1 LPDERKSYFI
11 FIWKKAPF
19 LRLLIPVIIGIIFQ
33 FYSKTGITIITSVT
47 VFFLTTFF
55 LFSFLPDAV
64 RFRFRLIQGIIISLF
79 LIAFGSLITW
89 QKDAR
94 NGTGWYGKYVDPQS
108 FVVATIDEPPVEKAK
123 SFKAIASAET
133 VINKGKQQKTSGKVL
148 IYFDKDSASQ
158 ELKYGDK
165 IIFQKGLSEIK
176 GPGNP
181 GAFDYAQYAAFHQLF
196 QQVYLRQNQWI
207 LLNEKDKKLWPQF
220 IYSTRENVVSILE
233 KYLGN
238 NNESSIAKALL
249 IGYKVDLDKDLVQ
262 AYSNAGVVHLIAI
275 SGLHMGIIY
284 GVLVWIFSLLPVI
297 KKSKPTRLILIIF
310 CLWLFALLTGASP
323 SVLRAAVMF
332 SFIVAGNAFG
342 KKSSVYNSLAASAF
356 LLLCFNPFIL
366 WDVGFQLSYLAVLG
380 IVVAQKNIS
389 NWLYFK
395 NNYAQK
401 GWQLAAV
408 SLSAQLFTFP
418 LCFYYF
424 HQLPLLFLFSNMLAI
439 PLATFALWGCLILVF
454 ISPISI
460 AAVYF
465 GKAVYGI
472 IWLLNHTVLFFDS
485 IPFSL
490 WQGVS
495 VSPGETVLLYI
506 VVCSF
511 IYAFIQKNK
520 TAFKMALV
528 FSLIFTSFIASD
540 DWHAYSQKK
549 IIVYNIPMHKA
560 LEFVDR
566 NNFHFIGDSLVLQD
580 KLLNAFN
587 IKPAHILLKIKENSL
602 FANPSKVNNKFYQF
616 YTSRILIIDSAF
628 NFSSAKKVDL
638 DYIIF
643 SKNPQVNFANIA
655 KVFNC
660 KKFIFDA
667 SNSPWKIEQWKKECE
682 ELHLQFHSVPE
693 QGAFVTNL

>member
-1 LPDERKSYFI
+1 MRKSYDI
-11 FIWKKAPF
+11 FIWKQAPF
-19 LRLLIPVIIGIIFQ
+19 LRLLIPVMLGIILQ
-33 FYSKTGITIITSVT
+33 FYFQIAISLISSFAA
-47 VFFLTTFF
+47 VFLIAFF
-55 LFSFLPDAV
+55 IFSFLPEV
-64 RFRFRLIQGIIISLF
+64 IRFRSRLIQGMIISLF
-79 LIAFGSLITW
+79 LIAFGCLITW

-94 NGTGWYGKYVDPQS
+94 NHDNWYGKYYQPEN
-108 FVVATIDEPPVEKAK
+108 FIVATIDEPPVEKAK
-123 SFKAIASAET
+123 SFKAVAVAET
-133 VINKGKQQKTSGKVL
+133 VINEGHQEKTSGNFL

-158 ELKYGDK
+158 KLKYGDK
-165 IIFQKGLSEIK
+165 IIFQKGLTDIK
-176 GPGNP
+176 GSGNP
-181 GAFDYAQYAAFHQLF
+181 GAFDYAHYAAFHQLF
-196 QQVYLRQNQWI
+196 QQVYLRQDQWV
-207 LLNEKDKKLWPQF
+207 LLKEKNKKLWPQF

-233 KYLGN
+233 KYLGK

-332 SFIVAGNAFG
+332 SFIVAGNVFN

-395 NNYAQK
+395 NKYAQRA
-401 GWQLAAV
+401 WQLAAV

-454 ISPISI
+454 ISPVSI
-460 AAVYF
+460 AAFYF
-465 GKAVYGI
+465 GKAVYAI

-485 IPFSL
+485 IPFAL

-495 VSPGETVLLYI
+495 VSSFETILMYI

-511 IYAFIQKNK
+511 IYSLMQRNK
-520 TAFKMALV
+520 MAFKIALT
-528 FSLIFTSFIASD
+528 FSLIFVSFIAFD
-540 DWHAYSQKK
+540 NWHAYSQKK

-560 LEFVDR
+560 VEFVDR
-566 NNFHFIGDSLVLQD
+566 NNFYFIGDSVVRKD

-587 IKPAHILLKIKENSL
+587 LKPAHILLKIKENTS
-602 FANPSKVNNKFYQF
+602 FANTVSLNNKFYQF
-616 YTSRILIIDSAF
+616 YDLRILMIDSIIK
-628 NFSSAKKVDL
+628 FSLDKKVDL
-638 DYIIF
+638 DYIIL
-643 SKNPQVNFANIA
+643 SKNPRMNLADIDA
-655 KVFNC
+655 VFNC
-660 KKFIFDA
+660 KKYIFDA

-682 ELHLQFHSVPE
+682 ELHLQFHSVAE
-693 QGAFVTNL
+693 QGAFIINM

>member
-1 LPDERKSYFI
+1 MRKSYHI

-19 LRLLIPVIIGIIFQ
+19 LRLLIPVTLGIIFQ
-33 FYSKTGITIITSVT
+33 FYFKTGITIITLFAVISFTAFVI
-47 VFFLTTFF
+47 
-55 LFSFLPDAV
+55 FSFLPEAM
-64 RFRFRLIQGIIISLF
+64 RFRLQAIQGITISLF

-94 NGTGWYGKYVDPQS
+94 NHANWYGRYDQHQS
-108 FVVATIDEPPVEKAK
+108 FIVATIDEPPVEKAK
-123 SFKAIASAET
+123 SFKAAAIAESL
-133 VINKGKQQKTSGKVL
+133 INKGKKQEANGKFL
-148 IYFDKDSASQ
+148 IYFNKDSASKK
-158 ELKYGDK
+158 LKYGDK
-165 IIFQKGLSEIK
+165 IIFQKELAEIK
-176 GPGNP
+176 NSGNP

-196 QQVYLRQNQWI
+196 HQAYLRQNEWV
-207 LLNEKDKKLWPQF
+207 LLKEKNQKLWPAF
-220 IYSTRENVVSILE
+220 IYSTRENVVSMLE
-233 KYLGN
+233 KYLGK

-249 IGYKVDLDKDLVQ
+249 IGYKIDLDKDLVQ

-297 KKSKPTRLILIIF
+297 KKSKPTRLVLIIF

-332 SFIVAGNAFG
+332 SFIVAGNAFN

-380 IVVAQKNIS
+380 IVIAQKDIS

-395 NNYAQK
+395 NKYAQRA
-401 GWQLAAV
+401 WQLAAV

-439 PLATFALWGCLILVF
+439 PLATLALWGCLFLVF
-454 ISPISI
+454 ISPVSI
-460 AAVYF
+460 AAFYF

-495 VSPGETVLLYI
+495 VTHVETILMYLI
-506 VVCSF
+506 VGAF
-511 IYAFIQKNK
+511 LYAFMNKNK
-520 TAFKMALV
+520 MAFKMTIA
-528 FSLIFTSFIASD
+528 FSLIFASFMALD
-540 DWHAYSQKK
+540 NWHSHSQKK

-560 LEFVDR
+560 VEFVDR
-566 NNFHFIGDSLVLQD
+566 NHFHFVGDSIVMQD
-580 KLLNAFN
+580 KLLHTFTL
-587 IKPAHILLKIKENSL
+587 KPAHIALDIKESASFVN
-602 FANPSKVNNKFYQF
+602 ASKFNDNFYQF
-616 YTSRILIIDSAF
+616 CGSRILMIDSTIK
-628 NFSSAKKVDL
+628 FSANKKVDL

-643 SKNPQVNFANIA
+643 SKNPRIDLTDISSA
-655 KVFNC
+655 FNC
-660 KKFIFDA
+660 KKYIFDA
-667 SNSPWKIEQWKKECE
+667 SNAAWKIEQWKKECE

-693 QGAFVTNL
+693 QGAFVINL

>member
-1 LPDERKSYFI
+1 M
-11 FIWKKAPF
+11 
-19 LRLLIPVIIGIIFQ
+19 
-33 FYSKTGITIITSVT
+33 
-47 VFFLTTFF
+47 
-55 LFSFLPDAV
+55 
-64 RFRFRLIQGIIISLF
+64 
-79 LIAFGSLITW
+79 AFGCLISW

-94 NGTGWYGKYVDPQS
+94 NHNNWYGKYVEPQS
-108 FVVATIDEPPVEKAK
+108 LIIATINEPPVGKAK
-123 SFKAIASAET
+123 SFKAVAVAEI
-133 VINKGKQQKTSGKVL
+133 VMNKGNQQKTSGNFL

-158 ELKYGDK
+158 KLKYGDK

-176 GPGNP
+176 SSGNP

-196 QQVYLRQNQWI
+196 QQVYLKQSQWV
-207 LLNEKDKKLWPQF
+207 LLNEKNKKVWQQF
-220 IYSTRENVVSILE
+220 IYITRENVVSILE
-233 KYLGN
+233 KYLGK

-297 KKSKPTRLILIIF
+297 KKSKPTRLILIILS
-310 CLWLFALLTGASP
+310 LWFFALLTGASP

-332 SFIVAGNAFG
+332 SFIVAGNAFN
-342 KKSSVYNSLAASAF
+342 KKNSVYNSLAASAF

-395 NNYAQK
+395 NKYEQRA
-401 GWQLAAV
+401 WQLAAV

-439 PLATFALWGCLILVF
+439 PLATFALWGCLTLVF
-454 ISPISI
+454 ISPFSI
-460 AAVYF
+460 VAFYF

-485 IPFSL
+485 IPFAL
-490 WQGVS
+490 WQDVS
-495 VSPGETVLLYI
+495 VSLVETILMYM

-511 IYAFIQKNK
+511 IFAFIQKNK
-520 TAFKMALV
+520 NAFKMGVA
-528 FSLIFTSFIASD
+528 FSLTFASLIAFD
-540 DWHAYSQKK
+540 NWHAYSQKK
-549 IIVYNIPMHKA
+549 LIVYNIPMHKA
-560 LEFVDR
+560 VEFVDR
-566 NNFHFIGDSLVLQD
+566 NNFHFVGDSIVMKD

-587 IKPAHILLKIKENSL
+587 LKPTHILLKIKESDS
-602 FANPSKVNNKFYQF
+602 FANASKFNNNFYQF
-616 YTSRILIIDSAF
+616 YDSRILIIDSMTK
-628 NFSSAKKVDL
+628 FSSDKKVDF

-643 SKNPQVNFANIA
+643 SKNPRINLADIA
-655 KVFNC
+655 KVFDC
-660 KKFIFDA
+660 KKYIFDA
-667 SNSPWKIEQWKKECE
+667 SNSSWKIEQWKKECE

-693 QGAFVTNL
+693 QGAFVINL

>member
-1 LPDERKSYFI
+1 MRKSYHI
-11 FIWKKAPF
+11 FNWKKAPF
-19 LRLLIPVIIGIIFQ
+19 LRLLLPVLLGIVIQ
-33 FYSKTGITIITSVT
+33 FYSKTEIAVICFFAVI
-47 VFFLTTFF
+47 VFATFF
-55 LFSFLPDAV
+55 IFSFLPEAI
-64 RFRFRLIQGIIISLF
+64 RFRFRSIQGIIIFLF
-79 LIAFGSLITW
+79 LTAFGSLITW

-94 NGTGWYGKYVDPQS
+94 NHRNWYGKYDQQQS
-108 FVVATIDEPPVEKAK
+108 FIVATIDEAPVEKQK
-123 SFKAIASAET
+123 TFKATAVAET
-133 VINKGKQQKTSGKVL
+133 VINEGKLQKTSGKFL
-148 IYFDKDSASQ
+148 IYFDKDSASKN
-158 ELKYGDK
+158 LKYGDK

-176 GPGNP
+176 GSGNP

-196 QQVYLRQNQWI
+196 HQIYLRQNEWV
-207 LLNEKDKKLWPQF
+207 LLKEKNRNLLSQF
-220 IYSTRENVVSILE
+220 IYSTWENVVSILE
-233 KYLGN
+233 KYLGK

-297 KKSKPTRLILIIF
+297 KKSKTTRLILIIF

-332 SFIVAGNAFG
+332 SFIVGGNAFN

-356 LLLCFNPFIL
+356 LLLCFNPYIL

-395 NNYAQK
+395 NKYAQRA
-401 GWQLAAV
+401 WQLAAV

-424 HQLPLLFLFSNMLAI
+424 HQLPLLFLFSNMVAI
-439 PLATFALWGCLILVF
+439 PLATFALWGCLILLF

-460 AAVYF
+460 APVYF

-495 VSPGETVLLYI
+495 VSVVETILMYI
-506 VVCSF
+506 IVGCF
-511 IYAFIQKNK
+511 LYAFMQKNK
-520 TAFKMALV
+520 MAFKFTLA
-528 FSLIFTSFIASD
+528 FSLMFASFIAFD
-540 DWHAYSQKK
+540 NANAYSQKK
-549 IIVYNIPMHKA
+549 MIVYNIPSYKA
-560 LEFVDR
+560 VEFVDKKH
-566 NNFHFIGDSLVLQD
+566 FHFVGDSMVMKD
-580 KLLNAFN
+580 KLLHAFN
-587 IKPAHILLKIKENSL
+587 LKPAHVLLKIKESGSFTNSL
-602 FANPSKVNNKFYQF
+602 KFNNNFYRF
-616 YTSRILIIDSAF
+616 YDLRILMIDSAIK
-628 NFSSAKKVDL
+628 FSVDKKMDM

-643 SKNPQVNFANIA
+643 SKNPRLNLADLA
-655 KVFNC
+655 SVFNC
-660 KKFIFDA
+660 KKYIFDG
-667 SNSPWKIEQWKKECE
+667 SNSSWKIEQWKKECE
-682 ELHLQFHSVPE
+682 ELHLQFHCVPE
-693 QGAFVTNL
+693 QGAFVINL